1 MALVATSA
9 REASHERMASKTYR
23 LLTVPARSSDVRFD
37 RLKRTLQQEIFAPAF
52 ATKVCYIFCS
62 ESAAMGSDKN

>member
-1 MALVATSA
+1 
-9 REASHERMASKTYR
+9 MASKTYR

-37 RLKRTLQQEIFAPAF
+37 RLKRTLQQDIFAPAF
-52 ATKVCYIFCS
+52 AAKVCYIFCS